1 MNWFERLAKLG
12 RRRATPG
19 ATSGA
24 ADPSAIEGARQ
35 RTAEVEAVLSEL
47 RPMFRADLGDIDL
60 DSIDGSSVIVRLS
73 GACSRCQARDLTLHG
88 ALEPRLKARLA
99 WVSEVRA
106 I

>member
-1 MNWFERLAKLG
+1 VKWFERLAETRK
-12 RRRATPG
+12 RRATPG
-19 ATSGA
+19 ATSGT
-24 ADPSAIEGARQ
+24 ADPSPVDGAWQ

-47 RPMFRADLGDIDL
+47 RPMFRADLGDIEL
-60 DSIDGSSVIVRLS
+60 DSIEGNAVIVRLS
-73 GACSRCQARDLTLHG
+73 GACSRCQARDLTLHS